1 MVRAIWGQYRSAY
14 AGFSREI
21 WVLAGA
27 LFINRCGSMV
37 LPFMTLYLTSQHGM
51 RESEAGRLLSVY
63 GLGSVLGAYVG
74 GRLIR
79 HVGAVRLQTI
89 CLFASVPLYLTLPQ
103 WNTWWTIAGNLF
115 CLSAVIEAVRPANAT
130 AVTYFSKSSE
140 RARTF
145 GLMRLAANLGF
156 SFGPAVGGVLA
167 AISFRL
173 LFWVDAATTCLG
185 ALLLLGYFRLKT
197 TPQEQNQKR
206 VRGAVVSPLQDRPFV
221 SFLLMMLVADLVF
234 FQIGSTYPLY
244 LRDHFGLTKPQI
256 GGMFAVN
263 TVIIVVFE
271 MLLIERVKHLRLLRT
286 IGWGALLSCLGFGLL
301 PFGVSGAYCVLCMV
315 VLTLGEMLTFPL
327 ASSFVA
333 SRADCSSEKPDQ
345 EPAGEQESNAGMYM
359 TWFTLVA
366 SCAAV
371 LGPAIGATI
380 YEHSP
385 TWLWRIAIVVGV
397 VALIGFR
404 WLDHTVESR
413 RQQATC

>member
-63 GLGSVLGAYVG
+63 GLGSILGAYVG

-79 HVGAVRLQTI
+79 YVGAVRLQTI

-103 WNTWWTIAGNLF
+103 WDTWWTIAGNLF
-115 CLSAVIEAVRPANAT
+115 CLSAVLEAVRPANAT
-130 AVTYFSKSSE
+130 AVTYFSKPSE

-156 SFGPAVGGVLA
+156 SFGPAIGGVLA

-185 ALLLLGYFRLKT
+185 AVLLLAFFRLKT
-197 TPQEQNQKR
+197 TPQEESQKR
-206 VRGAVVSPLQDRPFV
+206 MPGAAASPLQDRPFV
-221 SFLLMMLVADLVF
+221 AFLLMMLVADLVF
-234 FQIGSTYPLY
+234 FQFGSTYPLY

-271 MLLIERVKHLRLLRT
+271 MLLIERVKNLPLLRT

-301 PFGVSGAYCVLCMV
+301 PYAASGAYCVLCMV
-315 VLTLGEMLTFPL
+315 VLTMGEMLAFPL

-333 SRADCSSEKPDQ
+333 GRADRVVGSADREST
-345 EPAGEQESNAGMYM
+345 GENNAGMYM

-380 YEHSP
+380 YEHNP
-385 TWLWRIAIVVGV
+385 ILLWRIAIVVGV
-397 VALIGFR
+397 IALVGFR
-404 WLDHTVESR
+404 WLDQRVEDNPQR
-413 RQQATC
+413 IG